1 MPLTRRLPKFGFTSP
16 FRVEYRVVNV
26 DMLQKLA
33 TDGRVKDMVT
43 PEILHA
49 LGIVSKKTALVK
61 ILGDGELKAKLN
73 ISAHKFS
80 KSAVEKITA
89 AGGVATEIHTEKP
102 AAAKKS

>member
-1 MPLTRRLPKFGFTSP
+1 
-16 FRVEYRVVNV
+16 
-26 DMLQKLA
+26 
-33 TDGRVKDMVT
+33 
-43 PEILHA
+43 
-49 LGIVSKKTALVK
+49 VSKKTALVK

-89 AGGVATEIHTEKP
+89 AGGIATEIHTEKP